1 VIGHGV
7 QIMFKK
13 LAIIGLATAL
23 IGCGTTNRALAN
35 DIFTQGPKIDYD
47 GFFSETTIVMGVL
60 NLLKEKP
67 YVAPVNK
74 TPVFYN
80 HKKQDQFLD
89 NVISQ
94 YPYQAYNVTIA
105 SPTFPNH
112 NRRTYM
118 KIPFVV
124 RWNQNYVNQL
134 YNAVASSQDQG
145 GTGWAKFVNK
155 KHWSTPGY
163 RIKLDRTSSDKLMR
177 GLYRAQPMIQVRV
190 GTRSLGCFDIPELS
204 NTSQR
209 KAHMVQPSGNGT
221 VINGYLE
228 LASHVTVEISPS
240 DNIGNARIFVVRSN
254 QCR

>member
-1 VIGHGV
+1 MIGHGV
-7 QIMFKK
+7 QVMFKK
-13 LAIIGLATAL
+13 LVVIGLATAL
-23 IGCGTTNRALAN
+23 IGCGTTNRALADTN
-35 DIFTQGPKIDYD
+35 IFTQSPKIDYD
-47 GFFSETTIVMGVL
+47 GFFSETTIVLGVL

-67 YVAPVNK
+67 YVAPENK

-124 RWNQNYVNQL
+124 RWNQSYVNQL
-134 YNAVASSQDQG
+134 YNAVAGSQDQG

-163 RIKLDRTSSDKLMR
+163 QIKLDRTSSDKLMR
-177 GLYRAQPMIQVRV
+177 GLYRAQPMLQVRV

-204 NTSQR
+204 NTCTKKST
-209 KAHMVQPSGNGT
+209 HGT
-221 VINGYLE
+221 TKWYWNC
-228 LASHVTVEISPS
+228 
-240 DNIGNARIFVVRSN
+240 N
-254 QCR
+254 QWILRTS

>member
-1 VIGHGV
+1 
-7 QIMFKK
+7 MFKK

-67 YVAPVNK
+67 YVAPENK

-80 HKKQDQFLD
+80 HAKQDQFLD

-94 YPYQAYNVTIA
+94 YPHRAYNVTIA
-105 SPTFPNH
+105 SPTYPNH

-118 KIPFVV
+118 KIPFVIS
-124 RWNQNYVNQL
+124 WNQSYVNQL
-134 YNAVASSQDQG
+134 YNAVARAQNPG

-155 KHWSTPGY
+155 KHWTTPGY
-163 RIKLDRTSSDKLMR
+163 DIKLDMTSSNKLMR
-177 GLYRAQPMIQVRV
+177 GLYRAQPMLQVRV
-190 GTRSLGCFDIPELS
+190 GSRSLGCFDIPELS

-209 KAHMVQPSGNGT
+209 HTHMVQPSGNGT
-221 VINGYLE
+221 VINSWLE
-228 LASHVTVEISPS
+228 LASHVTVEISPG
-240 DNIGNARIFVVRSN
+240 DDIGNARIFVVSSKE
-254 QCR
+254 CR

>member
-1 VIGHGV
+1 
-7 QIMFKK
+7 MFKK

-47 GFFSETTIVMGVL
+47 GFFTETTIVMGVL

-163 RIKLDRTSSDKLMR
+163 DIKLDRTSSDKLMR

>member
-1 VIGHGV
+1 
-7 QIMFKK
+7 MFKK

-47 GFFSETTIVMGVL
+47 GFFTETTIVMGVL

-67 YVAPVNK
+67 CVAPVNK

-80 HKKQDQFLD
+80 HKKQDQSLD

-163 RIKLDRTSSDKLMR
+163 DIKLDRTSSDKLMR

>member
-1 VIGHGV
+1 
-7 QIMFKK
+7 MFKK
-13 LAIIGLATAL
+13 LVVIGIATAL

>member
-1 VIGHGV
+1 
-7 QIMFKK
+7 MFKK

>member
-1 VIGHGV
+1 
-7 QIMFKK
+7 MFKK

-47 GFFSETTIVMGVL
+47 GFFTETTIVMGVL

-74 TPVFYN
+74 TPVFFN
-80 HKKQDQFLD
+80 HTKSDAKLD
-89 NVISQ
+89 AVISQ
-94 YPYQAYNVTIA
+94 YPHRAFSVTVA

-124 RWNQNYVNQL
+124 SWNQSYVNQL

-155 KHWSTPGY
+155 KHWTTPGY
-163 RIKLDRTSSDKLMR
+163 NIKLDRTSSDKLMR

-190 GTRSLGCFDIPELS
+190 GNRSLGCFDIPELS
-204 NTSQR
+204 NTAQR
-209 KAHMVQPSGNGT
+209 KAHMVQPSGTGT

-228 LASHVTVEISPS
+228 LASHVTVEISPG
-240 DNIGNARIFVVRSN
+240 DDIGNARIFVVSSK

>member
-1 VIGHGV
+1 
-7 QIMFKK
+7 MFKK

-204 NTSQR
+204 NTAQR

-240 DNIGNARIFVVRSN
+240 DDIGNARIFVVRSN

>member
-1 VIGHGV
+1 
-7 QIMFKK
+7 MFKK
-13 LAIIGLATAL
+13 LVVIGLATAL
-23 IGCGTTNRALAN
+23 IGCGTTNRALADTN
-35 DIFTQGPKIDYD
+35 IFTQSPKIDYD
-47 GFFSETTIVMGVL
+47 GFFSETTIVLGVL

-67 YVAPVNK
+67 YVAPENK

-124 RWNQNYVNQL
+124 RWNQSYVNQL
-134 YNAVASSQDQG
+134 YNAVAGSQDQG

-163 RIKLDRTSSDKLMR
+163 QIKLDRTSSDKLMR
-177 GLYRAQPMIQVRV
+177 GLYRAQPMLQVRV